1 MSSRSKVTYR
11 LNLSAEPGCCCVTL
25 RVLKPDQLSRTGR
38 SIDGTQIGWTALHYA
53 AKNRD
58 LEVAEFL
65 VGLEKVKNEEEAK
78 EAALRHSE
86 WKLSEEEAHLEA
98 MRNQFAAQEQ
108 AELDRLTS
116 EANAAEKMGNDE
128 MERVLVQ
135 IRMPGAR

>member
-1 MSSRSKVTYR
+1 MFSFFPERVNSK
-11 LNLSAEPGCCCVTL
+11 NLVSDVPFPSPLLT
-25 RVLKPDQLSRTGR
+25 
-38 SIDGTQIGWTALHYA
+38 DGTQIGWTALHSA
-53 AKNRD
+53 AKNRN
-58 LEVAEFL
+58 LEVDEFL
-65 VGLEKVKNEEEAK
+65 VGLEKIKNEEEAQ
-78 EAALRHSE
+78 EAALRQVYM
-86 WKLSEEEAHLEA
+86 EAHLEA